1 MYCYFTVKS
10 IETMVL
16 CVFKNLLLLLLLLYP
31 VVKEIKNQFKSFQKN
46 DNFKLMVYCDILSL
60 KKLKLA
66 SPAENVQEMVFVN
79 FLDSQHDIM
88 LKFNNSSLFENWR
101 LSPRIY

>member
-1 MYCYFTVKS
+1 MMYCYFTVKS

-88 LKFNNSSLFENWR
+88 LKFNNSSLFEN
-101 LSPRIY
+101 